1 MLNEGCPYPREFIY
15 QQFVNPQFVVL
26 VSSALVI
33 LAWIGSTMNNL
44 FLSYL
49 LTLTLVSY
57 PGLCSYGVVDKVKGL
72 VGTHLKGLM
81 AAIYKKED

>member
-1 MLNEGCPYPREFIY
+1 M
-15 QQFVNPQFVVL
+15 QFVTFQFVAL
-26 VSSALVI
+26 VSGALLL

-49 LTLTLVSY
+49 LTLTLVNY

-72 VGTHLKGLM
+72 AGTHLKGLM